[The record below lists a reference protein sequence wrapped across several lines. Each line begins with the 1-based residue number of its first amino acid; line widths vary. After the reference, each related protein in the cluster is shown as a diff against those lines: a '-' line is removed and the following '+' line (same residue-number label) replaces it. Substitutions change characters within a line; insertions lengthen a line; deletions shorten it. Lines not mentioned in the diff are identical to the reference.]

1 MSLVQEGTEGRLVGS
16 RAYEIPVFKKAEKM
30 EHVDRQAS
38 REARSGGE
46 TLPTR
51 EQLEG
56 PRVVYTS
63 ETPWVNES
71 EHVLT
76 MACSDPR
83 FREATEEFIRVHF
96 RLRRF
101 DQLILPGGP
110 ASILISASSFF
121 AIRPQVKM
129 LHETHD
135 FKRILAIAHH
145 DCVYYRLKYSKL
157 DEAAR
162 RERQIADLREFSK
175 EVAKLAPGATVELY
189 YAEPASGYIQY
200 LAIESATTR

>member
-1 MSLVQEGTEGRLVGS
+1 
-16 RAYEIPVFKKAEKM
+16 M

-38 REARSGGE
+38 RGARREGE
-46 TLPTR
+46 PLPTR
-51 EQLEG
+51 EQPKG

-71 EHVLT
+71 EHVLV

-83 FREATEEFIRVHF
+83 FREAGEEFMRVHF

-110 ASILISASSFF
+110 ASILISAPYFF

-145 DCVYYRLKYSKL
+145 DCAYYRLKYPKL
-157 DEAAR
+157 DDAAR
-162 RERQIADLREFSK
+162 RERQIADLHEFSK
-175 EVAKLAPGATVELY
+175 EVVKLAPGTRVELY
-189 YAEPASGYIQY
+189 YAEPANGYVQY
-200 LAIESATTR
+200 LAIE

>member
-1 MSLVQEGTEGRLVGS
+1 
-16 RAYEIPVFKKAEKM
+16 M

-38 REARSGGE
+38 RKARSEGE
-46 TLPTR
+46 KLPAP
-51 EQLEG
+51 EQPKG
-56 PRVVYTS
+56 PVVVYTS

-71 EHVLT
+71 EHVLV

-83 FREATEEFIRVHF
+83 FHEPTEELIRVHF

-110 ASILISASSFF
+110 ASILISAPSFF
-121 AIRPQVKM
+121 AIRPQVKL

-145 DCVYYRLKYSKL
+145 DCAYYRIKYSKL

-175 EVAKLAPGATVELY
+175 EVVKLAPGAIVEPL
-189 YAEPASGYIQY
+189 YAEPANGHIQY
-200 LAIESATTR
+200 LAIE